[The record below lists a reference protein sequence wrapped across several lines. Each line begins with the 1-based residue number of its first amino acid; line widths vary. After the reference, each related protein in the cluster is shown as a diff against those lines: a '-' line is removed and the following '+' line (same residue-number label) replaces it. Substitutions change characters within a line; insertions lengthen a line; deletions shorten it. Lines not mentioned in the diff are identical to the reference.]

1 MSEQKQQKE
10 FTCVTCD
17 LEFSRDVDYF
27 SEGEDT
33 ECYCCMN
40 STHYVD
46 LYDIRKDHL
55 QETEEGFYVE
65 DVECKYCEK
74 KLSLEFAFRDNSI
87 TMDDMEKTDI
97 QFGDAD

>member
-10 FTCVTCD
+10 FTCDTCD
-17 LEFSRDVDYF
+17 LEFSRDKDYF
-27 SEGEDT
+27 SEGEDI

-46 LYDIRKDHL
+46 LYDIRKDHF
-55 QETEEGFYVE
+55 QETDEGFYVE

-74 KLSLEFAFRDNSI
+74 KLSLEFAFRDNAI

-97 QFGDAD
+97 QFGDAE